1 MIYCL
6 YDYEKS
12 NWLTKKKE
20 KGKKYIIS
28 YEQTIVASR
37 TEMMLPKCPFTH
49 PTFNLDF
56 PTFSYFQRLLTWE
69 EECLY
74 KVQTFTTINIQR
86 RGDKFSSSFSMQDPR
101 KSLSALG
108 RVLLFAFVTCFI
120 SWLVGFWM
128 LLLLLMMM
136 ILFFVCL
143 IFLFWREGSSLLW
156 LKSRS
161 YFISLGVENDE
172 KGKSL
177 LKTILC

>member
-86 RGDKFSSSFSMQDPR
+86 TGDKFSSSFSMQDPR

-108 RVLLFAFVTCFI
+108 RVLLLLLVLLVG
-120 SWLVGFWM
+120 WLVFGCCCCWWWWWYY
-128 LLLLLMMM
+128 
-136 ILFFVCL
+136 
-143 IFLFWREGSSLLW
+143 FLFVWFFCSEGKEVL
-156 LKSRS
+156 
-161 YFISLGVENDE
+161 YFG
-172 KGKSL
+172 
-177 LKTILC
+177 